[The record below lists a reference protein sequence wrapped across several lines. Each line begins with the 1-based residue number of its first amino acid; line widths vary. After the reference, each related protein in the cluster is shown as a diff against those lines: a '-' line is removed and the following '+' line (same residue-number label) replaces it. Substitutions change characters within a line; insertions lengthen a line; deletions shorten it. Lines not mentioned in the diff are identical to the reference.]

1 VRAVALLRRRRRPE
15 PEAAAVAEVAR
26 RLAVLLQAGIAPRAA
41 WGHLASADARAG
53 GDAAAASAGMTVA
66 ATVAEIS
73 RVAGTGGSI
82 VEALRRGG
90 GPWRDLAAAWA
101 IATEVGA
108 ALADALR
115 AFSAALADAAEAR
128 DDIGVALAEPAG
140 TARLMLWL
148 PVAGLALGVA
158 LGLDPL
164 RMLLSDVRGLV
175 CLGSGLVLVVAG
187 RAWTARLVRTAQP
200 PPRLPGIDA
209 ELFAVALSGGVS
221 IDRAAACVARALG
234 SGATSPSPASSAL
247 PALPAAV
254 AAALDLSRAAGVPAV
269 ELLRAEAAGERHR
282 ARIEGRTRAARLST
296 RLLLPLGAC
305 TLPSF
310 LLLAVVPL
318 VLSVLGSTAL
328 PLV

>member
-247 PALPAAV
+247 PAAV

-310 LLLAVVPL
+310 LLLAVAPL
-318 VLSVLGSTAL
+318 VLSVLGSTTL
-328 PLV
+328 PLA

>member
-53 GDAAAASAGMTVA
+53 GDAAAASAGRTVA

-158 LGLDPL
+158 VGLDPL

-247 PALPAAV
+247 PAAV

-310 LLLAVVPL
+310 LLLAVAPL
-318 VLSVLGSTAL
+318 VLSVLGSTTL
-328 PLV
+328 PLA

>member
-15 PEAAAVAEVAR
+15 AEAAAVAEVAR
-26 RLAVLLQAGIAPRAA
+26 RLAVLLQAGITPRAA

-53 GDAAAASAGMTVA
+53 GDAAAAGRTVA

-82 VEALRRGG
+82 VDALRRGG
-90 GPWRDLAAAWA
+90 GPWQDLAAAWA

-148 PVAGLALGVA
+148 PIAGLALGVA
-158 LGLDPL
+158 LGVDPL

-175 CLGSGLVLVVAG
+175 CLGLGLALVAAG
-187 RAWTARLVRTAQP
+187 RAWTARLVRAAQP

-234 SGATSPSPASSAL
+234 TGVTSPPATPSV
-247 PALPAAV
+247 PAAV

-310 LLLAVVPL
+310 LLLAVAPL

-328 PLV
+328 PLA

>member
-1 VRAVALLRRRRRPE
+1 MALLRRRRRPE
-15 PEAAAVAEVAR
+15 AESAAVAEVAR

-53 GDAAAASAGMTVA
+53 ADAAAPSAGRTVA

-73 RVAGTGGSI
+73 RVAATGGSI
-82 VEALRRGG
+82 VDALRGGG

-115 AFSAALADAAEAR
+115 AFSTALADAAEAR

-175 CLGSGLVLVVAG
+175 CLGLGLALVAAG

-221 IDRAAACVARALG
+221 IDRAAACVERALG
-234 SGATSPSPASSAL
+234 PGRAPPASPAV
-247 PALPAAV
+247 PALPGAV

-282 ARIEGRTRAARLST
+282 ARIEGRARAARLST